1 MPELPEVETIV
12 RQLQPDLAGRKIISV
27 EIFDPRLETPEKR
40 ELPGRKILSIT
51 RLGKQVCLELSG
63 RDGDRKKLWLLFHL
77 RMTGRLLTDKC
88 KTSQKEKY
96 LRLRLALDQGN
107 LLFYDMRRFGRLLV
121 LGSLQK
127 ALPVGIDPL
136 SQRFTG
142 RKLAEL
148 TAGSA
153 QEIKPWLLRQDRLA
167 GLGNIYAS
175 EILFASGIDPR
186 RQAGSLKA
194 EELSR
199 FHRQIRR
206 ILHLAI
212 EKCGTTFSDF
222 QDSRGRT
229 GSFQRLLSVYGK
241 ADQPCPSCSRPIQ
254 RIVQQQRS
262 TFFCPACQK

>member
-12 RQLQPDLAGRKIISV
+12 RQLQPRLAGRRIVSLQ
-27 EIFDPRLETPEKR
+27 IFDPKLETGKKN
-40 ELPGRKILSIT
+40 ELPGRKILAVT

-63 RDGDRKKLWLLFHL
+63 RNKQGRKLWLLFHL
-77 RMTGRLLTDKC
+77 RMTGRLLTDSC
-88 KTSQKEKY
+88 TTGQNEKH
-96 LRLRLALDQGN
+96 LRARMDLDRGS
-107 LLFYDMRRFGRLLV
+107 LLFYDMRRFGRILV
-121 LGSLQK
+121 LDSPQK
-127 ALPVGIDPL
+127 ALPGGIDPL
-136 SQRFTG
+136 SGRFTS

-148 TAGSA
+148 SAGSA
-153 QEIKPWLLRQDRLA
+153 QEIKPWLLRQDRLV

-186 RQAGSLKA
+186 RQAGSLK
-194 EELSR
+194 EIELRR
-199 FHRQIRR
+199 FHRQIRK
-206 ILHLAI
+206 ILRLAI

-241 ADQPCPSCSRPIQ
+241 AGQPCHECSRPIQ

>member
-12 RQLQPDLAGRKIISV
+12 RQLQPHLAGRRIVSL
-27 EIFDPRLETPEKR
+27 EILDPKLENPAKGK
-40 ELPGRKILSIT
+40 LPGRIILGIT

-63 RDGDRKKLWLLFHL
+63 RCGAERKLWLLFHL
-77 RMTGRLLTDKC
+77 RMTGRLITAAD
-88 KTSQKEKY
+88 TPGYNEKH
-96 LRLRLALDQGN
+96 LRARLALDQGS
-107 LLFYDMRRFGRLLV
+107 LLFYDMRRFGCLQLLD
-121 LGSLQK
+121 SLQE
-127 ALPVGIDPL
+127 ALPRGIDPL
-136 SQRFTG
+136 SRQFTS
-142 RKLAEL
+142 RKLEEL
-148 TAGSA
+148 IAGST
-153 QEIKPWLLRQDRLA
+153 QEIKPWLLRQDRLV

-175 EILFASGIDPR
+175 EILFASGINPG
-186 RQAGSLKA
+186 RQAGGLKA
-194 EELSR
+194 EELRR
-199 FHRQIRR
+199 FHREIRR

-241 ADQPCPSCSRPIQ
+241 TGQPCPICSRPIQ

>member
-12 RQLQPDLAGRKIISV
+12 RQLQPRLAGRRIVSLR
-27 EIFDPRLETPEKR
+27 IFDPKLETGKKN
-40 ELPGRKILSIT
+40 ELPGRRILTVT

-63 RDGDRKKLWLLFHL
+63 RNKQDRKLWLLFHL
-77 RMTGRLLTDKC
+77 RMTGRLLIESCTAG
-88 KTSQKEKY
+88 QNEKH
-96 LRLRLALDQGN
+96 LRARMALDRGS
-107 LLFYDMRRFGRLLV
+107 LLFYDMRRFGRILV
-121 LGSLQK
+121 LDSAQE
-127 ALPVGIDPL
+127 ALPGGIDPL
-136 SQRFTG
+136 SGRFTS

-148 TAGSA
+148 SAGSS
-153 QEIKPWLLRQDRLA
+153 QEIKPWLLRQDRLV

-186 RQAGSLKA
+186 RQAGGLKD
-194 EELSR
+194 EELRR
-199 FHRQIRR
+199 FHRQIRK
-206 ILHLAI
+206 ILRLAI

-241 ADQPCPSCSRPIQ
+241 AGQPCPECSRSIQ